1 MGDRYSGALLMRNTN
16 VFTILGQYGRVYL
29 SFMSTIPI
37 QGNAILAEGVNLYSF
52 IYLFI
57 ECIFNICLVS
67 AEVTDSWTPLKEVI
81 NQVT

>member
-1 MGDRYSGALLMRNTN
+1 M
-16 VFTILGQYGRVYL
+16 FTILGQYGRVYL